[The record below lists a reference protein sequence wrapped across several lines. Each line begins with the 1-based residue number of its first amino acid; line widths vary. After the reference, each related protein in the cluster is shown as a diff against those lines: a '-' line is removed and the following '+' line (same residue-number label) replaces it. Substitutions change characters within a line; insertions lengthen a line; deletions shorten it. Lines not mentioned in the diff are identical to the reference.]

1 MSDSTDDLEP
11 LVADLAETL
20 SALERRIDEEPSRR
34 RAFLRFT
41 EEYAIPTTVA
51 VLEANIRLLEAVGG
65 AIRIAEGRE
74 SERRGTGS
82 RDAALSALDRTLS
95 EVTDAVRG
103 TPTDPDARRLLEE
116 ARDLRAEIDD
126 RVAGRRRDD
135 RSTSSPSP
143 SRPSRSRMPATRRTR
158 TTARRS
164 TWTPSSTPSGA
175 RCTVTTRTTRRD
187 GGPYST
193 GSNR

>member
-143 SRPSRSRMPATRRTR
+143 SPTGGGTAIPVSDAGDATDEDDGSAVDVDAELDTIRREVHGDDEDD
-158 TTARRS
+158 A
-164 TWTPSSTPSGA
+164 A
-175 RCTVTTRTTRRD
+175 
-187 GGPYST
+187 
-193 GSNR
+193 